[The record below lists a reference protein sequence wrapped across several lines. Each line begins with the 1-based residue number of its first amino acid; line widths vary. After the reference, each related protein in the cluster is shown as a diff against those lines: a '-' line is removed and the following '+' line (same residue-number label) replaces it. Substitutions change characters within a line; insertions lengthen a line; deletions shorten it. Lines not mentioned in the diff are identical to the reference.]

1 MNRLRK
7 GFTLVELL
15 VVIVIIGLLAGLLLP
30 QVAKAIRRAE
40 VAACSSNLKS
50 LWQLQITYTI
60 KYGGRYKQFPPETGS
75 NFWGA
80 LLKVTPPLIS
90 QDEQEI
96 LWCPVKG
103 GSQPGDIDFFGPAL
117 QVGRLNSSDP
127 VGCDDPTNHSESGDE
142 GGNVLRRGG
151 DIVELQGSAWNE
163 VLNSPKAPRR

>member
-1 MNRLRK
+1 MNRSRK

-60 KYGGRYKQFPPETGS
+60 KYGGRYKQFPTETGS

-80 LLKVTPPLIS
+80 LLKVSPPLIS

-103 GSQPGDIDFFGPAL
+103 GSQPGDIDFFGPAM